1 MILGFPNHK
10 QVVFWIRAMCQGCVG
25 VLLDNTDMVEETE
38 KTMAPSKYAN
48 VSRMYITLAQMV
60 WNPLLP
66 RIQVSS

>member
-1 MILGFPNHK
+1 
-10 QVVFWIRAMCQGCVG
+10 MCQGCVG